1 MSKHPTTN
9 NERMATKMH
18 CTFCKNAGKADFE
31 THFLRA
37 STEPGAKVTCPVLLA
52 TACRYCKEPGHT
64 KNYCPKLAAKA
75 AATKRQQAPRK
86 EVVVDREGFVTQK
99 QPLRR
104 TCDDEPEFAQF
115 LHQNPSAPTQPPQAG
130 HRATPQQKVVTCRF
144 AALKVEDDS
153 DVESQDSAT
162 QTCEEDFPELPSLST
177 VKWGQTTMAAGAWGE
192 AE

>member
-1 MSKHPTTN
+1 MSKHPTTT

-18 CTFCKNAGKADFE
+18 CTFCKNAGKLDFD

-37 STEPGAKVTCPVLLA
+37 STEPNAKVTCPVLLA

-64 KNYCPKLAAKA
+64 KNYCPKLAAKE

-86 EVVVDREGFVTQK
+86 EVVVDREGFVTRK
-99 QPLRR
+99 PVLP
-104 TCDDEPEFAQF
+104 DYYYEPEFAQF
-115 LHQNPSAPTQPPQAG
+115 MHKKSLSAAQSPQAG
-130 HRATPQQKVVTCRF
+130 HCATPQPKVVTCRF

-162 QTCEEDFPELPSLST
+162 QTCDEDFPELPSLDN
-177 VKWGQTTMAAGAWGE
+177 VKWGQTTRAAGAWGE
-192 AE
+192 GK